1 MKVNCHIDPNI
12 EEEHLDLFVREM
24 NPQISNLLKSF
35 TSTEPVLWCYDADQ
49 IIPIK
54 FLDIFELTVAK
65 TGTKISTKDH
75 TYFYR
80 ERLSHFKSN
89 LPNDFIE
96 ASGSTIFNY
105 HYLDHLELLDNG
117 LIDAILTNGSH
128 IQISRRKIKNL
139 KARLGL

>member
-49 IIPIK
+49 I
-54 FLDIFELTVAK
+54 
-65 TGTKISTKDH
+65 
-75 TYFYR
+75 
-80 ERLSHFKSN
+80 KSN

-96 ASGSTIFNY
+96 ASCSTIFNY

>member
-54 FLDIFELTVAK
+54 FSDIFELDSVSK
-65 TGTKISTKDH
+65 DNFGEFESTEWSIVFNQSNGEVRYYH
-75 TYFYR
+75 RENYQQGYVFYI
-80 ERLSHFKSN
+80 N
-89 LPNDFIE
+89 
-96 ASGSTIFNY
+96 
-105 HYLDHLELLDNG
+105 
-117 LIDAILTNGSH
+117 
-128 IQISRRKIKNL
+128 
-139 KARLGL
+139 